1 MVVAGTSFTV
11 GSGTGV
17 PGGSPRKMKELG
29 EPAWIMVQ
37 IQRKRDIV
45 DESVVM
51 CSFSC
56 DYNYDI

>member
-1 MVVAGTSFTV
+1 MGAAEGTDGWIMNVWTQ
-11 GSGTGV
+11 
-17 PGGSPRKMKELG
+17 RKMKELG